1 MKKFYIFGGKNM
13 KKVISLFM
21 AMAIL
26 LTSAVS
32 VFATGDYTIEK
43 KDIYYLRSDGALYQ
57 VSGGTKKATVEL
69 VDTDV
74 VLCGSIA
81 NGSKNY
87 LRDDYKE
94 YFKSMNT
101 LVFTELGMV
110 YEDWGHLSLN
120 KEDAIKEIPN
130 LTDVI
135 GYDLYLAEDGKVYK
149 YDSFG
154 SNLYCVANIGKMKEF
169 QEDNGNGFLLSEDNT
184 LYTTNHGGIRKVAT
198 DVKDFKV
205 SSNTLYRTNNN
216 DLYVSRYNWE
226 DTPEFLLSNC
236 SQRYFE
242 NDFGTI
248 AKTNDGKWYHMGT
261 NADFRLEPQRKVDGN
276 NITPMEFETMVEAT
290 EYIFRYGV
298 WEWNLDGNL
307 YCCFEGSRDLIAEN
321 VLMFDGSKALT
332 QDGDLVVFINKS
344 GNLMGDFL
352 DANIKEPEKLATIN
366 TSTFINKDN
375 NLVVI
380 LKNDAEKRSY
390 LQEIKLGEK
399 YPDRSDWAE
408 TEIAQADEIGY
419 IDSVKQIPMQNNIKR
434 EEFCNM
440 IVDFC
445 EKYLGKELSKTGNP
459 FKDTEN
465 EKVIK
470 AYANG
475 IITGVS
481 SNEFAPNNEITREQ
495 MCAIMTR
502 ASKFLK
508 PDVQFGEGIKFSDMG
523 QVSDWAVEGVNAMS
537 GLGIVKGDG
546 VSITPKSNTS
556 VEQAIAMTY
565 RLYNKI
571 K

>member
-1 MKKFYIFGGKNM
+1 M

-21 AMAIL
+21 SMAIL
-26 LTSAVS
+26 LTSALS

-43 KDIYYLRSDGALYQ
+43 KGNYYLRSDGALYQ
-57 VSGGTKKATVEL
+57 VLGDTKKATVEL

-81 NGSKNY
+81 NGSKRY
-87 LRDDYKE
+87 LKDDYKE

-101 LVFTELGMV
+101 LVFTEIGMV
-110 YEDWGHLSLN
+110 YEDWGYLSLN
-120 KEDAIKEIPN
+120 EEDAIKEIPN

-149 YDSFG
+149 YNTSR
-154 SNLYCVANIGKMKEF
+154 SCLYCIANIGKMKEF
-169 QEDNGNGFLLSEDNT
+169 QEDKGSYFLLTEDNT
-184 LYTTNHGGIRKVAT
+184 LYSTNHGGIIKVAA

-205 SSNTLYRTNNN
+205 SDYDALYRTNND
-216 DLYVSRYNWE
+216 DLYESRYNWE
-226 DTPEFLLSNC
+226 ATPEFLLSNC
-236 SQRYFE
+236 SQLYFYQS
-242 NDFGTI
+242 GLTV
-248 AKTNDGKWYHMGT
+248 AKTNNGKWYHMGT
-261 NADFRLEPQRKVDGN
+261 NSNFRLEPQRKVDGN
-276 NITPMEFETMVEAT
+276 NITPTEFNTMTEAT
-290 EYIFRYGV
+290 EYVYRVGTY
-298 WEWNLDGNL
+298 EWNIDGNL
-307 YCCFEGSRDLIAEN
+307 YYCTGNTKELIAEN
-321 VLMFDGSKALT
+321 IIFMDLDNSAVT
-332 QDGDLVVFINKS
+332 YDGDMIILSSSSNPK
-344 GNLMGDFL
+344 GDFL
-352 DANIKEPEKLATIN
+352 DMNIKNPKSCGN
-366 TSTFINKDN
+366 WQINKEDN
-375 NLVVI
+375 ISVV
-380 LKNDAEKRSY
+380 LKNEAEKRFY
-390 LQEIKLGEK
+390 LKEIKLGEK

-408 TEIAQADEIGY
+408 PEIAQADEIGY

-475 IITGVS
+475 IITGIS

-508 PDVQFGEGIKFSDMG
+508 PDVQFGEGIKFSDMN

-546 VSITPKSNTS
+546 YSITPKSNTS

>member
-1 MKKFYIFGGKNM
+1 M
-13 KKVISLFM
+13 KKVISLVM
-21 AMAIL
+21 TMAIL

-43 KDIYYLRSDGALYQ
+43 KGIYYLRSDGALYK
-57 VSGGTKKATVEL
+57 VIAYTEKDTAEL

-81 NGSKNY
+81 NGSKDY

-101 LVFTELGMV
+101 LVFTEIGMV
-110 YEDWGHLSLN
+110 YEDWGYLSFN
-120 KEDAIKEIPN
+120 EEDAIKEIPN

-149 YDSFG
+149 YDTSW
-154 SNLYCVANIGKMKEF
+154 SCLYCIANIGKIKEF
-169 QEDNGNGFLLSEDNT
+169 QEDNAYGFFLTEDNT
-184 LYTTNHGGIRKVAT
+184 LYTSDASHSIIKVST
-198 DVKDFKV
+198 DVKDFKISGSNV
-205 SSNTLYRTNNN
+205 SYRTNNN
-216 DLYVSRYNWE
+216 DLYVSGSGQGN
-226 DTPEFLLSNC
+226 TPEFLLSNC
-236 SQRYFE
+236 SQLYFYQS
-242 NDFGTI
+242 GLTV

-261 NADFRLEPQRKVDGN
+261 NSNFRLEPQRKVDGN
-276 NITPMEFETMVEAT
+276 NITPTEFNTMTEAT
-290 EYIFRYGV
+290 EYVYRVGAY
-298 WEWNLDGNL
+298 EWNIDGNL
-307 YCCFEGSRDLIAEN
+307 YYCTDNTKELIAEN
-321 VLMFDGSKALT
+321 IIFMDLDNLAVT
-332 QDGDLVVFINKS
+332 YDGDMIILSSSSNPK
-344 GNLMGDFL
+344 GDFL
-352 DANIKEPEKLATIN
+352 DMNIKNPEKYGYWQ
-366 TSTFINKDN
+366 INKDN
-375 NLVVI
+375 NVSIV
-380 LKNDAEKRSY
+380 LKNEAEKRFY
-390 LQEIKLGEK
+390 LKEFKLSEK

-408 TEIAQADEIGY
+408 PEIAQADEIGY

-445 EKYLGKELSKTGNP
+445 EKYLGKELSTTSNP

-481 SNEFAPNNEITREQ
+481 GNEFAPNNEITREQ

-508 PDVQFGEGIKFSDMG
+508 PDVQFGEGIKFSDMA

-546 VSITPKSNTS
+546 YSITPKSNTS

>member
-1 MKKFYIFGGKNM
+1 M

-21 AMAIL
+21 TMAIL
-26 LTSAVS
+26 FTSAVS

-43 KDIYYLRSDGALYQ
+43 KSIYYLRSDGALYQ

-74 VLCGSIA
+74 VLCGTIA
-81 NGSKNY
+81 NGSKDY

-101 LVFTELGMV
+101 LVFTEIGMV
-110 YEDWGHLSLN
+110 YEDWGYLSLN
-120 KEDAIKEIPN
+120 EEDAIKEIPN

-149 YDSFG
+149 YNTSR
-154 SNLYCVANIGKMKEF
+154 SCLYCIANIGKMKEF
-169 QEDNGNGFLLSEDNT
+169 QECDGNAYILSEDNT
-184 LYTTNHGGIRKVAT
+184 LYSTNHGGIIKVAT

-205 SSNTLYRTNNN
+205 SNGCALYRTNNN

-226 DTPEFLLSNC
+226 ATPEFLLSNC
-236 SQRYFE
+236 SQRYFH
-242 NDFGTI
+242 NNSIGSGGAII
-248 AKTNDGKWYHMGT
+248 AKTNDGKWCHMGT
-261 NADFRLEPQRKVDGN
+261 NHNFFLEPERKVDGN
-276 NITPMEFETMVEAT
+276 DITPKEFKTMVEAG

-298 WEWNLDGNL
+298 WEWNIDGNL
-307 YCCFEGSRDLIAEN
+307 YCCFEGSRDLIAEK
-321 VLMFDGSKALT
+321 VLMYDGSKALT

-352 DANIKEPEKLATIN
+352 DANIKEPEKLATLN
-366 TSTFINKDN
+366 TGTFINKDN

-408 TEIAQADEIGY
+408 PEIAQADEIGY

-434 EEFCNM
+434 EDFCNM

-445 EKYLGKELSKTGNP
+445 ETYLGKELSKTGNP

-508 PDVQFGEGIKFSDMG
+508 PDVQFGEGIKFSDMN

-546 VSITPKSNTS
+546 YSITPKSNTS

>member
-1 MKKFYIFGGKNM
+1 MKKLLSMVI
-13 KKVISLFM
+13 VIS
-21 AMAIL
+21 IL

-43 KDIYYLRSDGALYQ
+43 KSIYYLRSDGALYQ
-57 VSGGTKKATVEL
+57 VIGNTAEATAKL

-74 VLCGSIA
+74 VLCGKT
-81 NGSKNY
+81 NLDKDYFGS
-87 LRDDYKE
+87 DYKE
-94 YFKSMNT
+94 YFKSIGT
-101 LVFTELGMV
+101 LVFTETDMAHYSGSTLIFNS
-110 YEDWGHLSLN
+110 E
-120 KEDAIKEIPN
+120 EDATTEIPN
-130 LTDVI
+130 LTDAI
-135 GYDLYLAEDGKVYK
+135 GYYLFLADDGKVYE
-149 YDSFG
+149 FG
-154 SNLYCVANIGKMKEF
+154 NYGAFEHYLYCIANIGKIKEF
-169 QEDNGNGFLLSEDNT
+169 QEDNGYQFLLTEDNT
-184 LYTTNHGGIRKVAT
+184 LYATGGGIGKVAT

-205 SSNTLYRTNNN
+205 SDGNVSYRTNNN
-216 DLYVSRYNWE
+216 DLYVFGPGRGN
-226 DTPEFLLSNC
+226 TPEFLLSNC
-236 SQRYFE
+236 SQRYFHQAQL
-242 NDFGTI
+242 TV

-261 NADFRLEPQRKVDGN
+261 NSNFRLEPQRKVDGN
-276 NITPMEFETMVEAT
+276 NITPTEFKTMVEAT

-298 WEWNLDGNL
+298 WEWNIDGNL

-352 DANIKEPEKLATIN
+352 DANIKEPEKFATFN
-366 TSTFINKDN
+366 TNAFINKDN

-380 LKNDAEKRSY
+380 LENDAEKRSY

-475 IITGVS
+475 IITGIS
-481 SNEFAPNNEITREQ
+481 SNEFAPDNEITREQ

-508 PDVQFGEGIKFSDMG
+508 PDVRFGEGIKFSDMN

-546 VSITPKSNTS
+546 YSITPKSNTS